1 MKSGINIACKACSRA
16 GMDLGAGVVTALFTW
31 SVVAAVPDLAAV
43 GPSFSEAAARA
54 RRGAADLA
62 AAAPMADPSIR
73 VNSRKT

>member
-1 MKSGINIACKACSRA
+1 
-16 GMDLGAGVVTALFTW
+16 VTALFTW